1 MVNMNT
7 KIADF
12 LAQKRIA
19 VAGVSRNPQ
28 GAAANLIYRKLRDT
42 GHEVF
47 PVNPNAASVEGDHC
61 YPNLKAIP
69 QPVDA
74 VLIATRPEVAEQLVH
89 ECADLGIARVWMHRA
104 FGHGSVS
111 TAATKFCQEHRIA
124 VIPGGCPMMFC
135 QPVDFGHQ
143 CIRWLLRMTGGLPK

>member
-1 MVNMNT
+1 MNA

-28 GAAANLIYRKLRDT
+28 TEAANFIYRKLRAA
-42 GHEVF
+42 GYEVF
-47 PVNPNAASVEGDHC
+47 PVNPHATMVEGDHC
-61 YPNLKAIP
+61 YPNLKTIP

-74 VLIATRPEVAEQLVH
+74 VMIATRPEAAEQLVH
-89 ECADLGIARVWMHRA
+89 ECAEIGVTRVWMHRS
-104 FGHGSVS
+104 FGTGSVS
-111 TAATKFCQEHRIA
+111 DAATKFCQDHHIT

-135 QPVDFGHQ
+135 QPVDFGHK
-143 CIRWLLRMTGGLPK
+143 CMHWILRLTGGLPK